1 VTSHTIS
8 CCWLNPSFGNK
19 IDPKQQSQSETS
31 SFWWSFERGKT
42 FCNQNVGDGKCER
55 RWLWGG
61 VAPSHWLAALLLL
74 PVWVNYIFY
83 SPSHLQHSTKNNSL
97 NANQIME
104 DVWHID
110 ALGDRVVG
118 QPSTPFDLR
127 IILYYG
133 DSCGYGAV
141 HWIPDTLRN
150 RGTLSMSTF

>member
-1 VTSHTIS
+1 MGRCGPFPLAGSTPTST
-8 CCWLNPSFGNK
+8 C
-19 IDPKQQSQSETS
+19 
-31 SFWWSFERGKT
+31 
-42 FCNQNVGDGKCER
+42 VGQ
-55 RWLWGG
+55 L
-61 VAPSHWLAALLLL
+61 HLLLT
-74 PVWVNYIFY
+74 F
-83 SPSHLQHSTKNNSL
+83 SSATFHKKNNSL

-104 DVWHID
+104 DMWHID